1 MLDKCKSKQQYLLPH
16 ADIWRAMRAGQS
28 NYAYANA
35 SLDQLVELRRELRL
49 PSVSV
54 QWGPIAD
61 VGFVAEVMQVRTH
74 LGVIDYLPSRAFPA
88 CLPSGSLDGSE
99 PAAGAP
105 VCGPQ
110 QSQHPV
116 ASQRALACT
125 RQDAESVQL
134 RLGARACRA
143 S

>member
-1 MLDKCKSKQQYLLPH
+1 MRALDKCRSMQQCLLPH
-16 ADIWRAMRAGQS
+16 AGIWRAMRAGQS

-61 VGFVAEVMQVRTH
+61 VGFVAEVMQVRTDLLYVIIFPQVPSLLAWTVVSPRLGH
-74 LGVIDYLPSRAFPA
+74 LVF
-88 CLPSGSLDGSE
+88 
-99 PAAGAP
+99 GA
-105 VCGPQ
+105 Q
-110 QSQHPV
+110 QNQHPV
-116 ASQRALACT
+116 ACQRALACT
-125 RQDAESVQL
+125 RMDAESVQL
-134 RLGARACRA
+134 RRGARACRA